1 MAPSVARHA
10 ASSGAFSRAAIP
22 GESGGAALVD
32 GLDGDDDVTSSEEID
47 DLRAL
52 EGEARAGDG
61 EFRGVEYGA
70 GGGAGTAGHGVEV
83 AGFAVERLVEPA
95 EADAAGGVVVGAGR
109 LEGVEDEE
117 PAGIP
122 RRFPC
127 GGRGVDAD
135 GSGGEFEAGAAQD
148 LVDHGGDRDR
158 ASCALA
164 LDEDGVDASDP
175 FEPDVGGADAGDLLE
190 GSRGASLDLTEQVVV
205 GSREFAHRRFEG
217 SQRLVAWRVAM
228 IAASSG
234 ACWSEATPV
243 RVTVRRPARARTE
256 TRTKHRP

>member
-1 MAPSVARHA
+1 MEGTRRVAGRGPPFR
-10 ASSGAFSRAAIP
+10 SSREPAVDGAECGEACGVLGCVLEGGDP

-61 EFRGVEYGA
+61 EFRGVEY
-70 GGGAGTAGHGVEV
+70 GAGTAGHGVEV

-127 GGRGVDAD
+127 GGRA
-135 GSGGEFEAGAAQD
+135 STRTAPGEN
-148 LVDHGGDRDR
+148 
-158 ASCALA
+158 
-164 LDEDGVDASDP
+164 
-175 FEPDVGGADAGDLLE
+175 
-190 GSRGASLDLTEQVVV
+190 SR
-205 GSREFAHRRFEG
+205 
-217 SQRLVAWRVAM
+217 
-228 IAASSG
+228 
-234 ACWSEATPV
+234 PV
-243 RVTVRRPARARTE
+243 RRRTSWTMGVIAIGLAVPSPSTRTAWTRRIPSSRTSAVRTPGIFSRAAAVRRSI
-256 TRTKHRP
+256 